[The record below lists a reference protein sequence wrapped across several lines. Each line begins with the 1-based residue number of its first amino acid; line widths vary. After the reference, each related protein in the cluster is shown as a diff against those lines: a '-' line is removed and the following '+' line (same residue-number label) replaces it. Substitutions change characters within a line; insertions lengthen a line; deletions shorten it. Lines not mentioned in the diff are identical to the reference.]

1 MSCSEGRWP
10 NVKSTLDCYSGIGY
24 TRSFFKE
31 PSPCV
36 NERFAVIKKPHNL
49 PDLAAALKTLP
60 MVLREAVQ
68 NQWADF
74 TAAIAATEIASPVL
88 NDRLLNELCR
98 VWACSE
104 FVARHC
110 VRQPLLLLDLLN
122 SGDLHRHYAA
132 GEMSQH
138 VQTTLQDVADIES
151 LIRQLR
157 HVRQREMVRIAW
169 RDIARNDEQADLNET
184 MADVSALAD
193 ACIQEALKWLQNTL
207 IAEWGEP
214 QNRNGDL
221 QQLLVLGMGKLG
233 AGELNFSSDVDL
245 IFVYPEAGNTA
256 GGTSR
261 NISNEQFFTRLGQQL
276 VRVLDE
282 NTADGFVFRVDMR
295 LRPFGQSGALTC
307 SFAALENYY
316 QTHGRD
322 WERYALI
329 KARIVAGDAVA
340 GKQLFTILRPF
351 VFRRYLDYGA
361 FEALR
366 EMKKMVTAEV
376 QRKGM
381 ANHVK
386 LGAGGIREV
395 EFVGQAFQLVRGGR
409 EPALQRRDI
418 QGVLAW
424 LGEQQHLPDYVVEQ
438 LLAAYKFLR
447 NTEHRLQ
454 EYQDQ
459 QIHQLP
465 DDNIARQRLAFA
477 MGFDHWDEFL
487 PVLRGHMTRVHSHFE
502 QVFESPQTRHAET
515 DNSGLS
521 TLWLGNPEE
530 DEAVALLQQ
539 AGYDQPVA
547 SWSRLQTLKSARTCQ
562 ALSRIGRTR
571 MDRLMPLLL
580 GAVVALEP
588 LPDSPHVVLQ
598 RLLTLVEAVAR
609 RSAYLALLS
618 EHPMALSQLV
628 RLCAAS
634 PWIAQQLA
642 HHPLLLD
649 ELLDPRSLYRPPDR
663 AELAADLQH
672 RLKQIPAGDL
682 EQAMDSLRQFR
693 QVNVL
698 RIAAADVMEAVP
710 LMQVS
715 DQLTIIAELILQ
727 AALELAWKY
736 LLSRHGRPAC
746 VSNKKKDEKGF
757 AIVAYG
763 KLGGIELGYG
773 SDLDLVFMH
782 QAENQMAVTDGPKP
796 IADSVFYA
804 RLGQRIIHILTAHTP
819 AGILYDTDMRLRP
832 GGASGLLVTSLAGF
846 SEYQRN
852 KAWTWEHQA
861 LVRTRVIAGDL
872 PLKQAFNRL
881 RQEVLALPRDTTQLK
896 KDIIDMRE
904 RMRESLNHA
913 REGEFDLKQGNGG
926 IADIEFMVQFGVL
939 NWVRK
944 YPALGDFTDNIRL
957 LDGFATQGLM
967 APADAHQIAD
977 IYQHYRAEA
986 HRLAL
991 QELRAVVATSQF
1003 VAERASVQRIWHEWL
1018 KSAD

>member
-1 MSCSEGRWP
+1 MTKMSH
-10 NVKSTLDCYSGIGY
+10 K
-24 TRSFFKE
+24 
-31 PSPCV
+31 
-36 NERFAVIKKPHNL
+36 L
-49 PDLAAALKTLP
+49 PDLAAVLETLP
-60 MVLREAVQ
+60 VVLRETVSH
-68 NQWADF
+68 QWADF
-74 TAAIAATEIASPVL
+74 EVAIAEADTTLPVW
-88 NDRLLNELCR
+88 NSELLSELCR

-104 FVARHC
+104 FIARRC
-110 VRQPLLLLDLLN
+110 VCQPSLLLDLLHSN
-122 SGDLHRHYAA
+122 DLHRRYAPD
-132 GEMSQH
+132 EMDRL
-138 VQTTLQDVADIES
+138 VRVALQDVVDVES
-151 LIRQLR
+151 LARQLR
-157 HVRQREMVRIAW
+157 HVRQREMIRIAW
-169 RDIARNDEQADLNET
+169 RDISHGDAQADLNET
-184 MADVSALAD
+184 MADVSVLAD
-193 ACIQEALKWLQNTL
+193 ACIRGALDWLQNAL

-214 QNRNGDL
+214 QNQNGER

-233 AGELNFSSDVDL
+233 ASELNFSSDVDL
-245 IFVYPEAGNTA
+245 IFVYPEAGNTTA
-256 GGTSR
+256 GKKT
-261 NISNEQFFTRLGQQL
+261 NEQFFLRLGQQL
-276 VRVLDE
+276 VRALDE

-295 LRPFGQSGALTC
+295 LRPFGQSGALAC

-316 QTHGRD
+316 QAHGRD

-329 KARIVAGDAVA
+329 KARVVAGDAAA
-340 GKQLFTILRPF
+340 GEHLLAILRPF

-366 EMKKMVTAEV
+366 EMKQMVAAEV
-376 QRKGM
+376 RSKGM

-395 EFVGQAFQLVRGGR
+395 EFIGQAFQLVRGGR

-418 QGVLAW
+418 QGVLVW

-438 LLAAYKFLR
+438 LLAAYEFLR

-459 QIHQLP
+459 QTHQLP
-465 DDNIARQRLAFA
+465 DDDAGRQRLAFG
-477 MGFDHWDEFL
+477 MGFDDWDEFL
-487 PVLRGHMTRVHSHFE
+487 SVLCGHMNGVHSHFE
-502 QVFESPQTRHAET
+502 QVFESPQTRHAEA

-521 TLWLGNPEE
+521 LLWLGSP
-530 DEAVALLQQ
+530 DEAEAIILLQQ
-539 AGYDQPVA
+539 AGYDQPAA
-547 SWSRLQTLKSARTCQ
+547 SWSRLQILKSARSYQ
-562 ALSRIGRTR
+562 ALSRTSRMR

-588 LPDSPHVVLQ
+588 PSDSPYVVLQ

-642 HHPLLLD
+642 QHPLLLD

-663 AELAADLQH
+663 AELEADLQR
-672 RLKQIPAGDL
+672 RLKQAAVDDL
-682 EQAMDSLRQFR
+682 EEAMDCLRQFK
-693 QVNVL
+693 QVSVL

-710 LMQVS
+710 LMQIS

-727 AALELAWKY
+727 AALELAWGY
-736 LLSRHGRPAC
+736 LLARHGRPAC
-746 VSNKKKDEKGF
+746 VTNQKKNEKGF

-763 KLGGIELGYG
+763 KLGGIELGYS

-796 IADSVFYA
+796 VADSVFYA

-819 AGILYDTDMRLRP
+819 AGMLYETDMRLRP
-832 GGASGLLVTSLAGF
+832 SGASGLLVTSLSSFA
-846 SEYQRN
+846 EYQHN

-861 LVRTRVIAGDL
+861 LVRARVVAGDL
-872 PLKQAFNRL
+872 SLKQAFDRL
-881 RQEVLALPRDTTQLK
+881 RREVLALPRDVAQLK

-913 REGEFDLKQGNGG
+913 CEDEFDLKQSSGG

-939 NWVRK
+939 NWARH
-944 YPALGDFTDNIRL
+944 YPALSEFTDNIRV
-957 LDGFATQGLM
+957 LDGFARQALM
-967 APADAHQIAD
+967 ASTDARHLAD
-977 IYQHYRAEA
+977 IYRRYRVEV

-991 QELRAVVATSQF
+991 QELRAVVADSQF
-1003 VAERASVQRIWHEWL
+1003 VAERHIVQRIWHEWL
-1018 KSAD
+1018 EGAD

>member
-1 MSCSEGRWP
+1 
-10 NVKSTLDCYSGIGY
+10 VT
-24 TRSFFKE
+24 
-31 PSPCV
+31 
-36 NERFAVIKKPHNL
+36 KKACNL
-49 PDLAAALKTLP
+49 PDIAAALETLP
-60 MVLREAVQ
+60 VVLRKAVQ
-68 NQWADF
+68 HQWVDF
-74 TAAIAATEIASPVL
+74 AAAITTAEIDLPL
-88 NDRLLNELCR
+88 RNDELPSELCR

-104 FVARHC
+104 FVAQHC
-110 VRQPLLLLDLLN
+110 IRQPSLLADLLN
-122 SGDLHRHYAA
+122 SGDLHRRYAED
-132 GEMSQH
+132 EMGQH
-138 VQTTLQDVADIES
+138 VRTALRSVIDAES
-151 LIRQLR
+151 LARQLR

-169 RDIARNDEQADLNET
+169 RDISPGDGQADLNET
-184 MADVSALAD
+184 MRDVSALAD
-193 ACIQEALKWLQNTL
+193 ACIQGALEWLQNTL
-207 IAEWGEP
+207 ITEWGEP
-214 QNRNGDL
+214 QNQNGEP

-245 IFVYPEAGNTA
+245 IFVYPEAGNTI

-261 NISNEQFFTRLGQQL
+261 TVSNEQFFSRLGQQL
-276 VRVLDE
+276 VHALDE

-295 LRPFGQSGALTC
+295 LRPFGQSGALAC

-316 QTHGRD
+316 QAHGRD

-329 KARIVAGDAVA
+329 KARVVAGDTTA

-395 EFVGQAFQLVRGGR
+395 EFIGQAFQLIRGGR
-409 EPALQRRDI
+409 DPALQRRDI

-424 LGEQQHLPDYVVEQ
+424 LKVQQHLPDYVVEQ
-438 LLAAYKFLR
+438 LLAAYEFLR

-454 EYQDQ
+454 EYRDQ
-459 QIHQLP
+459 QTHQLP
-465 DDNIARQRLAFA
+465 DNDIARQRLAFA
-477 MGFDHWDEFL
+477 MGFDHQDEFL

-502 QVFESPQTRHAET
+502 LVFESPQTHHAET

-521 TLWLGNPEE
+521 MLWLGSPDEA
-530 DEAVALLQQ
+530 EAVALLQQ

-547 SWSRLQTLKSARTCQ
+547 SWSRLQALKSARSYR
-562 ALSRIGRTR
+562 LLPRIARTR
-571 MDRLMPLLL
+571 MDRLIPLLL
-580 GAVVALEP
+580 GAIATLEP
-588 LPDSPHVVLQ
+588 RPDSSHSVLQ
-598 RLLTLVEAVAR
+598 RLLTLVETVAR

-628 RLCAAS
+628 RLCATS
-634 PWIAQQLA
+634 PWIAQQLVQ
-642 HHPLLLD
+642 HPLLLD

-663 AELAADLQH
+663 AELAADLQR
-672 RLKQIPAGDL
+672 RLKQIPAGEL

-715 DQLTIIAELILQ
+715 DQLTTIAELILQ
-727 AALELAWKY
+727 AALELAWEY
-736 LLSRHGRPAC
+736 LLARHGRPAC
-746 VSNKKKDEKGF
+746 VTNQKKSDKGF

-773 SDLDLVFMH
+773 SDLDLVFVH
-782 QAENQMAVTDGPKP
+782 QAENQMEVTDGPKP
-796 IADSVFYA
+796 VADSVFYA

-819 AGILYDTDMRLRP
+819 AGLLYETDMRLRP
-832 GGASGLLVTSLAGF
+832 SGASGLLVTSLTSFAD
-846 SEYQRN
+846 YQHN

-861 LVRTRVIAGDL
+861 LVRARVVAGDL

-881 RQEVLALPRDTTQLK
+881 RREVLALPRDAAQLK

-913 REGEFDLKQGNGG
+913 REDEFDLKQGSGG

-939 NWVRK
+939 NWARH
-944 YPALGDFTDNIRL
+944 YPALGKFTDNVRI
-957 LDGFATQGLM
+957 LDGFARQTLM
-967 APADAHQIAD
+967 APADAHQLAD
-977 IYQHYRAEA
+977 IYRRYRTEV

-991 QELRAVVATSQF
+991 QELRAVVTNSQF
-1003 VAERASVQRIWHEWL
+1003 VPERNTVQRIWREWL
-1018 KSAD
+1018 GSAG

>member
-1 MSCSEGRWP
+1 
-10 NVKSTLDCYSGIGY
+10 VT
-24 TRSFFKE
+24 
-31 PSPCV
+31 
-36 NERFAVIKKPHNL
+36 KKPHNL
-49 PDLAAALKTLP
+49 SDLAVALEPLP
-60 MVLREAVQ
+60 VVLRETVQ
-68 NQWADF
+68 YQWTDF
-74 TAAIAATEIASPVL
+74 LTAITAEKEVAPPVW
-88 NDRLLNELCR
+88 NNELLSELCS

-104 FVARHC
+104 FVAQRC

-122 SGDLHRHYAA
+122 SGDLHRRYATD
-132 GEMSQH
+132 EMEQH
-138 VQTTLQDVADIES
+138 VQTALQGVVDTES
-151 LIRQLR
+151 LARQLR

-169 RDIARNDEQADLNET
+169 RDISPGNAQADLNET
-184 MADVSALAD
+184 MGDISALAD
-193 ACIQEALKWLQNTL
+193 ACIRGALAWLQTAL

-214 QNRNGDL
+214 QNQNGET

-245 IFVYPEAGNTA
+245 IFVYPEAGNTT
-256 GGTSR
+256 GGASR
-261 NISNEQFFTRLGQQL
+261 NVSNEQFFTRLGQQL

-295 LRPFGQSGALTC
+295 LRPFGQSGALVC
-307 SFAALENYY
+307 SFAALEHYY
-316 QTHGRD
+316 QSHGRD

-329 KARIVAGDAVA
+329 KARTVAGDATA
-340 GKQLFTILRPF
+340 GEQLFTILRPF

-366 EMKKMVTAEV
+366 EMKTMVAAEV
-376 QRKGM
+376 RRKNM
-381 ANHVK
+381 NNHVK

-395 EFVGQAFQLVRGGR
+395 EFIGQAFQLVRGGR
-409 EPALQRRDI
+409 EPALQQRDI
-418 QGVLAW
+418 QGVLTW
-424 LGEQQHLPDYVVEQ
+424 LKEQQHLPDYVVEQ
-438 LLAAYKFLR
+438 LLAAYEFLR

-459 QIHQLP
+459 QTHQLP
-465 DDNIARQRLAFA
+465 DKDVDQQRLAFA

-487 PVLRGHMTRVHSHFE
+487 PVLRGHMTRVHNHFE
-502 QVFESPQTRHAET
+502 QVFESPQTHHADT
-515 DNSGLS
+515 DSSGLS

-530 DEAVALLQQ
+530 DEAIALLQQ
-539 AGYDQPVA
+539 IGYDQPAA
-547 SWSRLQTLKSARTCQ
+547 SWSRLQALKSARDYQ
-562 ALSRIGRTR
+562 SLSRIGRTR

-588 LPDSPHVVLQ
+588 RPDSPHIVLQ

-649 ELLDPRSLYRPPDR
+649 ELLDPRSLYSPPDR
-663 AELAADLQH
+663 AELTTELQH
-672 RLKQIPAGDL
+672 RLKQIPAEDL
-682 EQAMDSLRQFR
+682 EQAMDSLRQFK
-693 QVNVL
+693 QVSVL
-698 RIAAADVMEAVP
+698 RVATADVMDAVP

-715 DQLTIIAELILQ
+715 DQLTTIAELILQ
-727 AALELAWKY
+727 ATLELAWKY
-736 LLSRHGRPAC
+736 LLTRHGRPAC
-746 VSNKKKDEKGF
+746 LSNRKKGEKGF

-773 SDLDLVFMH
+773 SDLDLVFVH
-782 QAENQMAVTDGPKP
+782 QAENQMAVTHGPRP
-796 IADSVFYA
+796 VADNVFYA

-819 AGILYDTDMRLRP
+819 AGVLYDTDMRLRP
-832 GGASGLLVTSLAGF
+832 SGASGLLVTSLSSF
-846 SEYQRN
+846 SEYQHH

-861 LVRTRVIAGDL
+861 LVRARVVAGDL
-872 PLKQAFNRL
+872 SLKQAFDGL
-881 RQEVLALPRDTTQLK
+881 RQEILALPRDVIPLK

-904 RMRESLNHA
+904 RMRKSLD
-913 REGEFDLKQGNGG
+913 RTRKGKFDLKQGHGG

-939 NWVRK
+939 NWARH
-944 YPALGDFTDNIRL
+944 YPALSEFTDNVRV
-957 LDGFATQGLM
+957 LDGFARQALM
-967 APADAHQIAD
+967 SSADAHHLAD
-977 IYQHYRAEA
+977 IYRRYRMEV

-991 QELRAVVATSQF
+991 QELPAVVADKRFT
-1003 VAERASVQRIWHEWL
+1003 AERNTVKHLWHKWL
-1018 KSAD
+1018 KNTD